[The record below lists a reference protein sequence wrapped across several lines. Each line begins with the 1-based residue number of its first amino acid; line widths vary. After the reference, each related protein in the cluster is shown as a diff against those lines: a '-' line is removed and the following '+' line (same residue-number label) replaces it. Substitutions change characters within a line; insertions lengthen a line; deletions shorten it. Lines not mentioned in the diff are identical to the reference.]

1 MDVLPRGAVNS
12 YGVPLFDLSHFP
24 GWAGD
29 NSTLD
34 CSSQDNGLSRLTMF
48 SL

>member
-1 MDVLPRGAVNS
+1 MDALSRGAVNS

-24 GWAGD
+24 DWAGD

-34 CSSQDNGLSRLTMF
+34 CSSQDNGLSSLTMF

>member
-1 MDVLPRGAVNS
+1 MPRGAVNS

-24 GWAGD
+24 GWAED

-34 CSSQDNGLSRLTMF
+34 CSSQDHGLSRLSMF